1 MAVTARKYELRI
13 HVATQTSCTESVLH
27 STCTAAPAR
36 RFFVCGTAWPK
47 GRTAMSCKGYVRNA
61 IFVEFGT
68 FRLNGT
74 DVLVILP
81 STLVS
86 SHLFKG
92 EGWETCRN
100 VWSILQRVVKYG
112 STYIQIQTAT
122 QRVQYGSCR
131 TRLRKIKTLF

>member
-1 MAVTARKYELRI
+1 
-13 HVATQTSCTESVLH
+13 
-27 STCTAAPAR
+27 
-36 RFFVCGTAWPK
+36 
-47 GRTAMSCKGYVRNA
+47 MSCKGFVRNA
-61 IFVEFGT
+61 IFLESGT

-74 DVLVILP
+74 DVLVILS

-92 EGWETCRN
+92 EGWETCGN
-100 VWSILQRVVKYG
+100 VWSTLQHVVKYG

-131 TRLRKIKTLF
+131 TGLRKIKSLLQKRECQVLKEDP

>member
-1 MAVTARKYELRI
+1 
-13 HVATQTSCTESVLH
+13 
-27 STCTAAPAR
+27 
-36 RFFVCGTAWPK
+36 
-47 GRTAMSCKGYVRNA
+47 MSCKGYVRNA
-61 IFVEFGT
+61 MFLESGT
-68 FRLNGT
+68 SRLNGT

-112 STYIQIQTAT
+112 STYRFRPQRNEFSTALAG
-122 QRVQYGSCR
+122 QD
-131 TRLRKIKTLF
+131 